1 MDKILEFIELQDT
14 ISYNQSFDLALKCSR
29 LIASGTE
36 EELVMARKIII
47 RVLDELKKIPKETY
61 DIWSDLVEAVGFYP
75 YLEKNKKI
83 LEQNSLADEIR
94 IQSYKSDYL
103 DNKYSLQELRA
114 GIHAMEFN
122 LDYRTIL
129 NPHVLNVLPRLKKA
143 GYKLA
148 IASSSSMENIKT
160 VTSQCGIDQYF
171 DCMVSGFDFEE
182 SKPDPAIYLET
193 LQRLDLKPEEVIAI
207 EDSTYG
213 IQACINANVR
223 VIAKE
228 DHRYNFNQGL
238 ADVIASDILEAFN
251 IIEYWNKE

>member
-1 MDKILEFIELQDT
+1 MRSKGIIFDMDGVLIDSEPIYLQEVIDYILDV
-14 ISYNQSFDLALKCSR
+14 LKEDVDF
-29 LIASGTE
+29 L
-36 EELVMARKIII
+36 
-47 RVLDELKKIPKETY
+47 ELKEAMYKIVGSSDKRTY
-61 DIWSDLVEAVGFYP
+61 
-75 YLEKNKKI
+75 
-83 LEQNSLADEIR
+83 EI
-94 IQSYKSDYL
+94 IADYL

>member
-1 MDKILEFIELQDT
+1 MRYKGIIFDMDGVLIDSEPIYLQEVIDFIFDVLKEDVDYLDLKEAMYKIVGSSDKRTYEI
-14 ISYNQSFDLALKCSR
+14 
-29 LIASGTE
+29 IA
-36 EELVMARKIII
+36 
-47 RVLDELKKIPKETY
+47 
-61 DIWSDLVEAVGFYP
+61 
-75 YLEKNKKI
+75 
-83 LEQNSLADEIR
+83 
-94 IQSYKSDYL
+94 DYL

-129 NPHVLNVLPRLKKA
+129 NPHVLYVLPRLKKA

-213 IQACINANVR
+213 IHACINANVR

>member
-1 MDKILEFIELQDT
+1 MRYKGIIFDMDGVLIDSEPIYLQDV
-14 ISYNQSFDLALKCSR
+14 IDYILVDLKEDVDFL
-29 LIASGTE
+29 
-36 EELVMARKIII
+36 
-47 RVLDELKKIPKETY
+47 ELKEAMYKIVGSSDKRTY
-61 DIWSDLVEAVGFYP
+61 EIIAE
-75 YLEKNKKI
+75 YLN
-83 LEQNSLADEIR
+83 
-94 IQSYKSDYL
+94 
-103 DNKYSLQELRA
+103 NKYTPEQLKA
-114 GIHAMEFN
+114 GLWSKDFE

-171 DCMVSGFDFEE
+171 DCMVSGFDFTE

-251 IIEYWNKE
+251 IIEYWNKKII

>member
-1 MDKILEFIELQDT
+1 MRYKGIIFDMDGVLIDSEPIYLQEVIDYILDV
-14 ISYNQSFDLALKCSR
+14 LKEDVDF
-29 LIASGTE
+29 L
-36 EELVMARKIII
+36 
-47 RVLDELKKIPKETY
+47 ELKEAMYKIVGSSDKRTY
-61 DIWSDLVEAVGFYP
+61 
-75 YLEKNKKI
+75 
-83 LEQNSLADEIR
+83 EI
-94 IQSYKSDYL
+94 IADYL
-103 DNKYSLQELRA
+103 DNKYSPQELRA

-129 NPHVLNVLPRLKKA
+129 NPHVLYVLPKLKAK

-148 IASSSSMENIKT
+148 IASSSSMQNIKT
-160 VTSQCGIDQYF
+160 VTRQCGIDQYF

>member
-1 MDKILEFIELQDT
+1 MRYKGIIFDMDGVLVDSEPIYLQEIIDYILDV
-14 ISYNQSFDLALKCSR
+14 LK
-29 LIASGTE
+29 E
-36 EELVMARKIII
+36 DV
-47 RVLDELKKIPKETY
+47 D
-61 DIWSDLVEAVGFYP
+61 
-75 YLEKNKKI
+75 YLEMKKEMYKI
-83 LEQNSLADEIR
+83 VGSSDDKTFEI
-94 IQSYKSDYL
+94 ISEYL
-103 DNKYSLQELRA
+103 NHKYSPEEIKAGMWSKEL
-114 GIHAMEFN
+114 G

-129 NPHVLNVLPRLKKA
+129 NPHVLYVLPKLKAK

-148 IASSSSMENIKT
+148 IASSSSMQNIKT
-160 VTSQCGIDQYF
+160 VTRQCGIDQYF

-238 ADVIASDILEAFN
+238 SDVIASDILESFN